1 MDKLEKAKRKRKS
14 HRGTATKLMHKI
26 EDVLGQENKDKL
38 RIEQCLADL
47 KEKAETL
54 KVDKFKYLKSFLE
67 EPARSVVSGFPLT
80 DADYDSALE
89 LLKGSKDS
97 QPQPTAPVLDPT
109 ASAWVGNTG
118 SEGRVALQTALA
130 VVNGTREGKGE
141 TIRGGPEEP
150 VAVKTSLGWVISG
163 PLKGE
168 KLASVDANVN
178 LCVDSMF
185 SLAANQKD
193 DLDTKVQ
200 KLWDLDSLGI
210 REGNKQ
216 AAQGIIE
223 RVTELEATGTVHYL
237 PHRAVERENAETLRH
252 HIQKYEEEDPDFVSK
267 MIGGFF
273 VDDLVTGCE
282 NTEKAVSLYE
292 RAKERMK
299 EGGFHLRK
307 WKTNDRRLARE
318 IAVKEEE
325 GVKERIT
332 PEIED
337 TSYVKETLGAP
348 VSMGEKTK
356 VLGITWDN
364 HKDTW
369 EFNLGNRGSKA
380 GVSEVVKIDR
390 HSTLSKLLR
399 VTAYVQRFI
408 ANLRE
413 LKAGRR
419 PKLGALEVEE
429 MERAE
434 RLWIKDAQDSLRGSD
449 EFEKLSVQLGVRN
462 EDELLVCKGR
472 LGNAD
477 FEYRRKHPIL
487 LPKQN
492 AFTDLVIYDC
502 HARVHHNKL
511 RSTLTELRGR
521 FWVPRGRQQV
531 KRVGSAPGVDFR
543 LANIHVCELFE
554 KVLCEE
560 GYPRLI
566 NTDNGLTFKA
576 ADSLLKKLKLDHT
589 FQGFLDHHR
598 ITWKFNLPLSPWWGG
613 YFERMTLTYLYD
625 ELGDVLTPSHLLYGH
640 RFSSLSEGI
649 DPHSELDESDDKVCK
664 RFLYLTKKLSHFW
677 NRWRKEYL
685 TDLREFHKMSNS
697 ETVPVEKGDLVLL
710 QEDNVKR
717 GQWKAA
723 IVEEII
729 YGKDREPRGATVRKY
744 EKGKPSILN
753 RPLQRLYPLEIS
765 CNDSGIMNGEKQS
778 ATQDGE
784 SNVGKENESRR
795 QSSRVAAK
803 DARWKSKL
811 MLDP

>member
-1 MDKLEKAKRKRKS
+1 MSARVLATLMNTAIEALGPQFKIDSVRYWLDSKTALYWINNNGEWKQFVQ
-14 HRGTATKLMHKI
+14 HRVNEILGLTKK
-26 EDVLGQENKDKL
+26 EDWGHVAGIDNP
-38 RIEQCLADL
+38 ADL
-47 KEKAETL
+47 GSRGAKA
-54 KVDKFKYLKSFLE
+54 SH
-67 EPARSVVSGFPLT
+67 
-80 DADYDSALE
+80 
-89 LLKGSKDS
+89 LKGSELWW
-97 QPQPTAPVLDPT
+97 Q
-109 ASAWVGNTG
+109 
-118 SEGRVALQTALA
+118 
-130 VVNGTREGKGE
+130 
-141 TIRGGPEEP
+141 GPEWLRRGKESWP
-150 VAVKTSLGWVISG
+150 KGLLLQDTSVVMSER
-163 PLKGE
+163 K
-168 KLASVDANVN
+168 KNANV
-178 LCVDSMF
+178 
-185 SLAANQKD
+185 
-193 DLDTKVQ
+193 
-200 KLWDLDSLGI
+200 
-210 REGNKQ
+210 
-216 AAQGIIE
+216 
-223 RVTELEATGTVHYL
+223 
-237 PHRAVERENAETLRH
+237 
-252 HIQKYEEEDPDFVSK
+252 
-267 MIGGFF
+267 
-273 VDDLVTGCE
+273 LVT
-282 NTEKAVSLYE
+282 L
-292 RAKERMK
+292 
-299 EGGFHLRK
+299 
-307 WKTNDRRLARE
+307 
-318 IAVKEEE
+318 
-325 GVKERIT
+325 
-332 PEIED
+332 
-337 TSYVKETLGAP
+337 
-348 VSMGEKTK
+348 
-356 VLGITWDN
+356 
-364 HKDTW
+364 
-369 EFNLGNRGSKA
+369 GSKA

-531 KRVGSAPGVDFR
+531 KRVVGKCQICKRLEGKAFKPPPTTELPSFRVTETLPFSNTGVDFAGPLYVKNNTGEMVKVYITLFTCCVTR
-543 LANIHVCELFE
+543 AVHLELISDLQTSTF
-554 KVLCEE
+554 VNCLRRFCARR
-560 GYPRLI
+560 GTPRLI

-613 YFERMTLTYLYD
+613 YFERM
-625 ELGDVLTPSHLLYGH
+625 V
-640 RFSSLSEGI
+640 EGI

-697 ETVPVEKGDLVLL
+697 ETVPVKKGDLVLL
-710 QEDNVKR
+710 REDNVKR
-717 GQWKAA
+717 GQWKVA

-784 SNVGKENESRR
+784 SNVGRENESRR